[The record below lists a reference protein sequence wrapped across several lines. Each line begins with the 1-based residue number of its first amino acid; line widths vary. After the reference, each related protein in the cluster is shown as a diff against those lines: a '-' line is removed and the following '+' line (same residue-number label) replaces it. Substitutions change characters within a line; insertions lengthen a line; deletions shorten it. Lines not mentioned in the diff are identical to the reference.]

1 MTKRFRKNVPTAMT
15 FGGDINYNEG
25 TQGTMIPLAII
36 GEWILNKKQS
46 IVRFGY
52 GANDN
57 RTIDLV
63 IDNDEIDFVT
73 FN

>member
-1 MTKRFRKNVPTAMT
+1 MTKKFKKNVPTAMT

-25 TQGTMIPLAII
+25 TQGTMIPLAIV
-36 GEWILNKKQS
+36 GEWTLRKNKH

-52 GANDN
+52 PDG
-57 RTIDLV
+57 RTIELV
-63 IDNDEIDFVT
+63 IDNDEIDFDT